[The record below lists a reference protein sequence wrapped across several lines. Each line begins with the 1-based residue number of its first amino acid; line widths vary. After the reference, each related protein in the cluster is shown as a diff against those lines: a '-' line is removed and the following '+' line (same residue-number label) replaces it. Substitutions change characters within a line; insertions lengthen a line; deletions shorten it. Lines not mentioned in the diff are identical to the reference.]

1 MKATI
6 VPKELIGAPHYRN
19 YLSIDAINVVESCA
33 HNVAEER
40 GTMFLKDHMLLFV
53 LQGTNCITHGKQTYT
68 VHKNEMVLLKKNIS
82 ISYDKTGSADTG
94 EMYDSIMFF
103 LKDEFL
109 SDFMKTTGIKT
120 IKTEGLAHV
129 NVKPVQEPLLSFLT
143 SIKGHFN
150 APNGV
155 NKGLIR
161 IKIMEL
167 LYDLAQVDHEL
178 LLQLIQLKKQ
188 VLTDISAVI
197 EENYMNPLKLEELA
211 YLSGRSLASFKRD
224 FNAIYKTSPALFIK
238 EKRLIKAQELLIT
251 TNWPVNEVCYE
262 VGFESI
268 SHFSRAFKLFSGMTP
283 VEFRKDHQSSGT
295 KSA

>member
-6 VPKELIGAPHYRN
+6 VPKELIGAPHYRK
-19 YLSIDAINVVESCA
+19 YLSIDTVNVVESCA

-40 GTMFLKDHMLLFV
+40 GSMFLKDHMLLFV
-53 LQGTNCITHGKQTYT
+53 LAGTNRITHGKKIYT

-94 EMYDSIMFF
+94 EIYDSIMFF

-109 SDFMKTTGIKT
+109 SDFMKMAGIKLV
-120 IKTEGLAHV
+120 KTAGLANV
-129 NVKPVQEPLLSFLT
+129 SVKPVQEPLLSFLT
-143 SIKGHFN
+143 SMKGHLD
-150 APNGV
+150 ATAGV
-155 NKGLIR
+155 DKGLIR

-167 LYDLAQVDHEL
+167 LYDLAQVDHDL

-188 VLTDISAVI
+188 FMTDITQVI
-197 EENYMNPLKLEELA
+197 EENYLNPLKLEELA

-224 FNAIYKTSPALFIK
+224 FNAIYKTSPAQYIK
-238 EKRLIKAQELLIT
+238 EKRLVKAQELLAT
-251 TNWPVNEVCYE
+251 TQWPINEVCYA

-268 SHFSRAFKLFSGMTP
+268 SHFSRAFKMFSGMTP
-283 VEFRKDHQSSGT
+283 VDYKKEKQS
-295 KSA
+295 